1 MTTNEKQTLVAVS
14 HKIRRGA
21 EELARIVTEPQDDE
35 GETLRSLSASQVLQL
50 IRRNVEAGISIT
62 GT

>member
-1 MTTNEKQTLVAVS
+1 MTTNEKQTLIQVS

-21 EELARIVTEPQDDE
+21 EELAKRVTEPQDPE
-35 GETLRSLSASQVLQL
+35 GERLRSIGASEILKL
-50 IRRNVEAGISIT
+50 IQRNVDLGFSIT

>member
-1 MTTNEKQTLVAVS
+1 MTAEEKQTLIQIS

-21 EELARIVTEPQDDE
+21 EELASCVTEQQDPE
-35 GETLRSLSASQVLQL
+35 GETLRAIGASQILKL
-50 IRRNVEAGISIT
+50 IQRNVDLGFSIT